1 MSCTVVSG
9 HSNTV
14 GVCFGGDNS
23 LAVCLRFLSSIRFFI
38 SDEHYASH
46 HVLSELKSKGP
57 DFCISVILSFDSNQ
71 P

>member
-1 MSCTVVSG
+1 MSCTIVNG
-9 HSNTV
+9 HSNTA

-23 LAVCLRFLSSIRFFI
+23 LAVCLRCLSSIGFFT

-46 HVLSELKSKGP
+46 HVLSKLKSKGP
-57 DFCISVILSFDSNQ
+57 DFCISVTLSFDSNE